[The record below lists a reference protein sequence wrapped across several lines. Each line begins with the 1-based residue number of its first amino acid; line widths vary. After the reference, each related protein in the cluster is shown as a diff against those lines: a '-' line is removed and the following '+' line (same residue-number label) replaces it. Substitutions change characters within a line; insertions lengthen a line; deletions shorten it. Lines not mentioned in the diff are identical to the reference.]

1 VVAFIISLQSED
13 FPRGAEKIAK
23 KSRSE
28 KSAAGKIKVWQGST

>member
-1 VVAFIISLQSED
+1 VVAFIVSSNSNVL
-13 FPRGAEKIAK
+13 PREAEKIVR